1 MADAVT
7 VFVCRDCR
15 GARRNAELVRDE
27 TDARVRL
34 VGCQKIC
41 DDHTVGVR
49 RDGELVWFAE
59 IDSAPRRRAL
69 VAFVEA
75 ASPAAIPKRL
85 KRLLVRKRTG
95 RLRTP

>member
-1 MADAVT
+1 VT
-7 VFVCRDCR
+7 VFVCRECR

-49 RDGELVWFAE
+49 RDGDLVWFAAV
-59 IDSAPRRRAL
+59 DSGPRRRAL

-75 ASPAAIPKRL
+75 ASPARIPKRL
-85 KRLLVRKRTG
+85 ERLLVRKRTG
-95 RLRTP
+95 RLRAT